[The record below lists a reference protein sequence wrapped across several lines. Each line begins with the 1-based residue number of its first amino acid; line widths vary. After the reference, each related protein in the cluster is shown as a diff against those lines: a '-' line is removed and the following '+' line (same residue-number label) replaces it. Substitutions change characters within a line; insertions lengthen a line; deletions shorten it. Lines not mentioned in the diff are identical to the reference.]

1 MCSKW
6 STKILLAGST
16 ADRVCGSIFREYY
29 VRPDSVW
36 NFEVPE
42 SIFVGAPSTSTDGW
56 FFTFHRHP
64 KCGISEPKCAMW
76 RVNLNHFMILLWQLF
91 RLDHWRLTRI
101 RFRNIESG
109 YLSEG
114 PASGTRVKLNLLRNL
129 TSQKTYVTRAF
140 APDLFVSDSLLTY
153 WSWRRRIY
161 ILASCIIDYSTQL
174 LPLHHRTSALATYRN
189 TRNLVAQSSN
199 YSA

>member
-1 MCSKW
+1 MEHDFSGFLTSLKCKAGVRMCSKW
-6 STKILLAGST
+6 STKIQLAGST
-16 ADRVCGSIFREYY
+16 ADRVCGSIFRGYY

-91 RLDHWRLTRI
+91 RLDHWRLTHI
-101 RFRNIESG
+101 AHFGSLMPHLGCLWKVKNQPSVEVDGAPTNIDSGTSKFHTESG
-109 YLSEG
+109 
-114 PASGTRVKLNLLRNL
+114 L
-129 TSQKTYVTRAF
+129 T
-140 APDLFVSDSLLTY
+140 
-153 WSWRRRIY
+153 
-161 ILASCIIDYSTQL
+161 
-174 LPLHHRTSALATYRN
+174 
-189 TRNLVAQSSN
+189 
-199 YSA
+199 